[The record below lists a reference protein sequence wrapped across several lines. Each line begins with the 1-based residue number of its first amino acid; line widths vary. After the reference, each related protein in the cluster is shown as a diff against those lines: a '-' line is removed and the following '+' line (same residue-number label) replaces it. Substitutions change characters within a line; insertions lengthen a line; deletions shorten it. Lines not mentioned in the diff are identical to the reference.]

1 MAFSCFDGF
10 QLDDNK
16 GKKEILHETMKE
28 SNEEIL
34 DFYSQPYFKD
44 ILPNILKSN
53 KRSNFY
59 NIMVKKGF
67 KYKSPFFKILMKK
80 IQEITDKKN
89 KLIIPKQVKRLNI
102 YRLSEIDLIK
112 IKKDRVD
119 KNNQKKLKYLQMQ
132 KKKLFKYN
140 ELINKQLDSSSLFN
154 IKKNKNKTPKSISPL
169 STLNLSSG
177 NNSFNRQFN
186 SKENLSSTYYKSD
199 SKFKTLSKNN
209 SYINSPIHSH
219 KKSINYLFDKCQKE
233 IDHGNKVA
241 ENFFKYSQII
251 SKSIK
256 NKIKKNDNK
265 STERLK
271 KIIEDKGKKKSKYAK
286 LEENNI
292 SNIKRKINEKISDFY
307 AFKNR
312 KEFQDFLNNG
322 ENTQAYKIY
331 MNELNKINEKMER
344 HRAVERKKID
354 KIELLCQDGFKRKEY
369 LKNRIDIFNK
379 RLKESE
385 KEKNNFS
392 NDDFSILNRINEKA
406 QIGNLL
412 PKLLSLKNACLN
424 EITLGNFLNK
434 K

>member
-1 MAFSCFDGF
+1 M
-10 QLDDNK
+10 
-16 GKKEILHETMKE
+16 
-28 SNEEIL
+28 
-34 DFYSQPYFKD
+34 
-44 ILPNILKSN
+44 
-53 KRSNFY
+53 
-59 NIMVKKGF
+59 
-67 KYKSPFFKILMKK
+67 
-80 IQEITDKKN
+80 
-89 KLIIPKQVKRLNI
+89 
-102 YRLSEIDLIK
+102 
-112 IKKDRVD
+112 
-119 KNNQKKLKYLQMQ
+119 
-132 KKKLFKYN
+132 
-140 ELINKQLDSSSLFN
+140 
-154 IKKNKNKTPKSISPL
+154 
-169 STLNLSSG
+169 
-177 NNSFNRQFN
+177 
-186 SKENLSSTYYKSD
+186 
-199 SKFKTLSKNN
+199 
-209 SYINSPIHSH
+209 
-219 KKSINYLFDKCQKE
+219 
-233 IDHGNKVA
+233 
-241 ENFFKYSQII
+241 
-251 SKSIK
+251 
-256 NKIKKNDNK
+256 
-265 STERLK
+265 
-271 KIIEDKGKKKSKYAK
+271 IEDKGKKKSKYAK

-412 PKLLSLKNACLN
+412 PKLLSLRNACLN